1 MMDPIVIGL
10 IVVVALGGAYYV
22 ANRSSDSKS
31 DSKPAVGKV
40 PAKAKAKAK
49 APAKPKAPVSERVAA
64 LKSSDAV
71 KKGSAPVA
79 KKLPTKTALLKL
91 TKKKIE
97 ETAREYDIE
106 LDARMTKENMVGTFL
121 KEARA
126 AAKAAKK

>member
-10 IVVVALGGAYYV
+10 IVVVAIGAVYF
-22 ANRSSDSKS
+22 ASKKDSSSVVDSS
-31 DSKPAVGKV
+31 GESGVSAPST
-40 PAKAKAKAK
+40 
-49 APAKPKAPVSERVAA
+49 PAKPKAPVSERVAA
-64 LKSSDAV
+64 LKSTDAV

>member
-1 MMDPIVIGL
+1 MDPIVIGL
-10 IVVVALGGAYYV
+10 IVVVALGGAYYF
-22 ANRSSDSKS
+22 ANKDSNTVGGGES
-31 DSKPAVGKV
+31 GLKPE
-40 PAKAKAKAK
+40 PA
-49 APAKPKAPVSERVAA
+49 APAKPKAPVSKRVAA
-64 LKSSDAV
+64 LKSTDAV

>member
-10 IVVVALGGAYYV
+10 IVVVVLGGAYYF
-22 ANRSSDSKS
+22 ANRDSDSKS

-40 PAKAKAKAK
+40 
-49 APAKPKAPVSERVAA
+49 PAKPKAPVSERVAA

>member
-1 MMDPIVIGL
+1 MDPIVIGL
-10 IVVVALGGAYYV
+10 IVVVALGGAYYF
-22 ANRSSDSKS
+22 ANKDSD
-31 DSKPAVGKV
+31 AVGGGESGLKPE
-40 PAKAKAKAK
+40 PA

-71 KKGSAPVA
+71 KKDSAPVA

-97 ETAREYDIE
+97 ETAREFDIE

>member
-10 IVVVALGGAYYV
+10 IVVVALGGAYYF
-22 ANRSSDSKS
+22 ANRDSDSKS
-31 DSKPAVGKV
+31 SSKPAVGKS
-40 PAKAKAKAK
+40 PAKAK

-64 LKSSDAV
+64 LKSTDAV

-106 LDARMTKENMVGTFL
+106 LDARMTKEDMVGTFL

>member
-10 IVVVALGGAYYV
+10 IVVAALGGAYYF
-22 ANRSSDSKS
+22 ANRDSDSTP
-31 DSKPAVGKV
+31 SKPAVGKV
-40 PAKAKAKAK
+40 PAKAKA
-49 APAKPKAPVSERVAA
+49 PAEPKAPVSKRVAA
-64 LKSSDAV
+64 LKSTDAV
-71 KKGSAPVA
+71 KKDSAPVA

-106 LDARMTKENMVGTFL
+106 LDARMTKENMVGIFL

>member
-1 MMDPIVIGL
+1 MDPIVIGL
-10 IVVVALGGAYYV
+10 IVVVAIGAVYF
-22 ANRSSDSKS
+22 ASKKDSSSVVDSS
-31 DSKPAVGKV
+31 GESGVSAPST
-40 PAKAKAKAK
+40 
-49 APAKPKAPVSERVAA
+49 PAKPKAPVSERVAA
-64 LKSSDAV
+64 LKSTDAV

>member
-22 ANRSSDSKS
+22 ANRDSDSKS
-31 DSKPAVGKV
+31 SSKPAVGKS
-40 PAKAKAKAK
+40 PAKAK

-64 LKSSDAV
+64 LKSTDAV

-106 LDARMTKENMVGTFL
+106 LDARMTKENMVGHFL
-121 KEARA
+121 KDARA

>member
-1 MMDPIVIGL
+1 MDPIVIGL
-10 IVVVALGGAYYV
+10 IVVVALGGVAYYF
-22 ANRSSDSKS
+22 ANKDSD
-31 DSKPAVGKV
+31 AVGGGESGLKPEPV
-40 PAKAKAKAK
+40 

-97 ETAREYDIE
+97 ETAREFDIE

>member
-10 IVVVALGGAYYV
+10 IVVVALGGAYYF
-22 ANRSSDSKS
+22 ANKDSD
-31 DSKPAVGKV
+31 AVGGGESGLKPE
-40 PAKAKAKAK
+40 PA

-71 KKGSAPVA
+71 KKDSAPVA

-97 ETAREYDIE
+97 ETAREFDIE

>member
-10 IVVVALGGAYYV
+10 IVVVAIGAVYF
-22 ANRSSDSKS
+22 ASKKDSSSVVDSS
-31 DSKPAVGKV
+31 GESGVSAPST
-40 PAKAKAKAK
+40 
-49 APAKPKAPVSERVAA
+49 PAKPKAPVSERVAA
-64 LKSSDAV
+64 LKSTDAV

-106 LDARMTKENMVGTFL
+106 LDARMTKENMVGIFL

>member
-10 IVVVALGGAYYV
+10 IVVVAIGAVYF
-22 ANRSSDSKS
+22 ASKKDSSNVVDSS
-31 DSKPAVGKV
+31 GESGVSAPST
-40 PAKAKAKAK
+40 
-49 APAKPKAPVSERVAA
+49 PAKPKAPVSERVAA
-64 LKSSDAV
+64 LKSTDAV

-106 LDARMTKENMVGTFL
+106 LDARMTKENMVGIFL

>member
-10 IVVVALGGAYYV
+10 IVVAAIGAVYFV
-22 ANRSSDSKS
+22 SKKDSSSVVDSS
-31 DSKPAVGKV
+31 GESGVSAPST
-40 PAKAKAKAK
+40 
-49 APAKPKAPVSERVAA
+49 PAKPKAPVSKRVAA
-64 LKSSDAV
+64 LKSTDAV
-71 KKGSAPVA
+71 KKDSAPVA
-79 KKLPTKTALLKL
+79 KKLPTKTTLLKL